1 MRVGAEYE
9 TVVQRDERI
18 AAIKMGLDA
27 AIKMGLD
34 GTMDALFMVPW
45 MP

>member
-18 AAIKMGLDA
+18 AAIKMGLD
-27 AIKMGLD
+27 